1 MQETDELEPQQYQR
15 LYWEADVPVR
25 DLRVRLMRRLLYAA
39 IVLFLVICAV
49 AAVVRF
55 PDQIELPFVL
65 KNELREEVYI
75 FPYTVYLLEAY
86 VETGDEVNP
95 GNPLLRITSPEI
107 AGLINS
113 YREVSARVENLN
125 NTRRV
130 AEMRQQDMVRANIRQ
145 SLQAVEEQQ
154 RLMVLAYST
163 RLASENEMA
172 VELKEAEEKLLAY
185 QNLRAENIGARFDL
199 VAQETRLAQLQSSL
213 SQVRLRFEKDS
224 VGIQHNIAQRLL
236 DKELAENQLAK
247 LIATFRADSTEAAV
261 DLDLANRRI
270 ADAFGAFEIADGA
283 VIVKSALQG
292 RVSFLFDGE
301 KEIRGGTTA
310 IKISNDHQPDYA
322 FVKCPPAT
330 VGKLK
335 VNQVCHL
342 KVSSFPFYEFG
353 TVTGHV
359 RHVSLSP
366 DENGEYN
373 LHLTVVNPGRL
384 QGLLQPGLTG
394 TAVVIIEEKTL
405 LQYFFRGLNKR
416 YHRLMDGDMLGK

>member
-65 KNELREEVYI
+65 KNELREEVYK

-86 VETGDEVNP
+86 VETGDEINP
-95 GNPLLRITSPEI
+95 GTPLLRITSPEI
-107 AGLINS
+107 AALINR
-113 YREVSARVENLN
+113 YREVSARVDNLN

-145 SLQAVEEQQ
+145 YLQAVEEQQ

-163 RLASENEMA
+163 RLAGENEMA

-224 VGIQHNIAQRLL
+224 VGIQHSIAQRLL

-301 KEIRGGTTA
+301 KEIRGGATA

-335 VNQVCHL
+335 VNQLCHL

-359 RHVSLSP
+359 RHISLSP

-416 YHRLMDGDMLGK
+416 YRRLMDGDMLGK